1 MWYLCWV
8 SFKLQVHYNKD
19 HHERVDLV
27 ITASMNIY
35 HTKTK
40 YSNSNENML
49 FWRITDKTIWNSS
62 FQLTPLYL
70 SNFFMIPLFVWILKI
85 KPPHLILGV
94 GGNVGHRVATT
105 PGNSW
110 KPLECNLSPAKMKN
124 SQKTPGKKKLDVC
137 SSKMF
142 FFYKCKAHK
151 RCQKIIK
158 CHKL

>member
-27 ITASMNIY
+27 ITASMNVY

-70 SNFFMIPLFVWILKI
+70 SNFFMTPLFVWILKI
-85 KPPHLILGV
+85 KPPHLIWGV
-94 GGNVGHRVATT
+94 GGMLATGWPLLLEI
-105 PGNSW
+105 PGNLW
-110 KPLECNLSPAKMKN
+110 NAIWVLQKW
-124 SQKTPGKKKLDVC
+124 KTPRKLLEKRSWMYVLPKC
-137 SSKMF
+137 SSFINAKLT
-142 FFYKCKAHK
+142 HTV
-151 RCQKIIK
+151 IK
-158 CHKL
+158 S

>member
-70 SNFFMIPLFVWILKI
+70 SNFFMTPLFVWILKI

-94 GGNVGHRVATT
+94 KGECWPQGGHYSWKLLETSGMQFESCKNEKL
-105 PGNSW
+105 PENSW
-110 KPLECNLSPAKMKN
+110 KKEVGC
-124 SQKTPGKKKLDVC
+124 
-137 SSKMF
+137 MF
-142 FFYKCKAHK
+142 FQNVL
-151 RCQKIIK
+151 R
-158 CHKL
+158 L